1 MAAQFFTYTVTN
13 DIFVITEEMGL
24 NALSIDL
31 ESGAG
36 TYTGGLTI
44 VGIASTAIALGT
56 KPVTLSTMS
65 EKPISGI
72 TIDCSGGGVI
82 NLIGRR

>member
-1 MAAQFFTYTVTN
+1 MAVQFFTYVVTN
-13 DIFVITEEMGL
+13 DVFVVTEEMGFD
-24 NALSIDL
+24 AISIEL

-44 VGIASTAIALGT
+44 VGQASVPITLGT

-65 EKPISGI
+65 EKSISDI

>member
-24 NALSIDL
+24 NAVSINL

-36 TYTGGLTI
+36 SYTGGLTI
-44 VGIASTAIALGT
+44 VGIASMPIALGSI
-56 KPVTLSTMS
+56 PVTLSTMS
-65 EKPISGI
+65 EKPISDI
-72 TIDCSGGGVI
+72 TIDCSAGGII